1 MDLWHERPR
10 PLRPS
15 HVRISQ
21 SLDLIERLE
30 ALPHPPE
37 VEALLV
43 PDEIHFF
50 LRHATWLNVLG
61 RASDF
66 FDRHLRARAHV
77 SAE

>member
-1 MDLWHERPR
+1 
-10 PLRPS
+10 
-15 HVRISQ
+15 
-21 SLDLIERLE
+21 LIERLE